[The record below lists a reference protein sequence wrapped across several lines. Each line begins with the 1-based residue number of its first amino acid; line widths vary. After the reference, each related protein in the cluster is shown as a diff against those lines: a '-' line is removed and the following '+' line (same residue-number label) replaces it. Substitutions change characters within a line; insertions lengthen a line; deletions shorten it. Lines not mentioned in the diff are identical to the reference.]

1 MYVCNNIPYSTLRI
15 YICVYKYIY
24 IYIRIYVDMPRT
36 KMIAFFRQS
45 NCRYVLIY
53 PLKIPDN
60 PHPPPQKYTQM
71 ETEFQLNN
79 HELGLPNCQ
88 TNPPKKAH
96 KFHSPAR
103 SPYKTSKI
111 TKVPTYKY
119 PKSALRQLV
128 HGACH
133 GAKAVEGDFSV
144 HQFEAAGAVEVV
156 ASWNDHHT
164 SWEWNPVLQWR
175 NVVW

>member
-1 MYVCNNIPYSTLRI
+1 
-15 YICVYKYIY
+15 
-24 IYIRIYVDMPRT
+24 MPRT

-79 HELGLPNCQ
+79 HELGFPNCQ

-156 ASWNDHHT
+156 AS
-164 SWEWNPVLQWR
+164 
-175 NVVW
+175 